1 MSALPWRDYIEYR
14 DTIGVFSDELRDS
27 LEWDGNPDDKKILKQ
42 ARKLRSLLT
51 RLTDALTDGM
61 EE

>member
-1 MSALPWRDYIEYR
+1 MSALPWRDYLEYR
-14 DTIGVFSDELRDS
+14 DTIGCFSDELRDS

-61 EE
+61 ED